1 MRGLWVL
8 LVIGLSLLAAGWIFR
23 NSKDVSAA
31 AKLVMIIGGLFLTG
45 IALVFL
51 VGAGFESVRSLWEQ

>member
-8 LVIGLSLLAAGWIFR
+8 LVMGLSLLAAGWIFR
-23 NSKDVSAA
+23 NSKDVSPA
-31 AKLVMIIGGLFLTG
+31 AKLVMVVGGLAMTG

-51 VGAGFESVRSLWEQ
+51 IGAGIETVQSW

>member
-8 LVIGLSLLAAGWIFR
+8 LVIGLSLLAAGWVFR
-23 NSKDVSAA
+23 NSKDVSPA
-31 AKLVMIIGGLFLTG
+31 AKLVMVIGGLSMAG

-51 VGAGFESVRSLWEQ
+51 IGALIEWVQSR

>member
-8 LVIGLSLLAAGWIFR
+8 LVIGLSLLAAGWLFR
-23 NSKDVSAA
+23 NNKEVSPT
-31 AKLVMIIGGLFLTG
+31 AKLVMVVGGLLLTG

-51 VGAGFESVRSLWEQ
+51 IGAGIESVRSL